1 MLFRK
6 SPIVFATFSIALAL
20 SAAPAAEPAKKKA
33 PAGEAAKKAGLAG
46 EAPKKK
52 APAAKKGFLHLVPEE
67 ALVVVS
73 APSLDGLESTLRTFA
88 NQIPDADTEDLSEL
102 PMLFAMALGRD
113 SPPEGI
119 DRKRPVGIASDFSS
133 LWFFFPIGDEEA
145 LKAWAGEDLAA
156 HAADG
161 YLAVAQAGAYEPPKR
176 SPFRSTLSGDLSA
189 SLRLGTVVARFGPM
203 ADLGLAQ
210 MREVL
215 SQNPATKDSAF
226 ILDAEVALVRGVAG
240 SIDQLD
246 LALKL
251 DGPNLEVSFRG
262 TPAKEG
268 LAKRLVDAV
277 AASPVSGTGGLG
289 ALLPPGGMVE
299 VELNLPPAILVDLV
313 DAVPWEKVGTPGD
326 SKKFGQALKTLLQE
340 QVRLVDG
347 RMAVSYSFLDFAKMS
362 IQASTV
368 NGIKDGPA
376 YREFLK
382 TAYDR
387 PEVKELLRAVNMRD
401 YSYKFRGDAFKLEG
415 VPVDSF
421 DQEFEIPAMPGL
433 SPGDEKPS
441 KTRIQ
446 GFSAVAGDL
455 AIATMG
461 EGAKEALGP
470 ILRRKLA
477 DRKFENMLSSM
488 PASDAFVR
496 GAVDFAAF
504 ARVLSKVASETGTQ
518 TPEIPKDAK
527 VVITFEKAVRDGSA
541 VGKVVFP
548 LVPIIQLF
556 QPAY

>member
-1 MLFRK
+1 MRFCK
-6 SPIVFATFSIALAL
+6 SPVVFRTVSVALAL
-20 SAAPAAEPAKKKA
+20 LAAPVLPGAERAKKKA
-33 PAGEAAKKAGLAG
+33 PAVEEA
-46 EAPKKK
+46 KKK
-52 APAAKKGFLHLVPEE
+52 APAAKKGFLHLVPRD
-67 ALVVVS
+67 ALVVVA

-88 NQIPDADTEDLSEL
+88 NQIPGADTEELSEL

-119 DRKRPVGIASDFSS
+119 DRKRPVGLASDFSS
-133 LWFFFPIGDEEA
+133 MWFFFPIGDEEA
-145 LKAWAGEDLAA
+145 LKAWVGEAAAA

-161 YLAVAQAGAYEPPKR
+161 YLAVAQAGAYEIPKR

-189 SLRLGTVVARFGPM
+189 SLRLGTVVERFGPM

-210 MREVL
+210 MREAL
-215 SQNPATKDSAF
+215 SQNPAMKDSVF
-226 ILDAEVALVRGVAG
+226 ILDAEIALLRAVAA
-240 SIDQLD
+240 SIDQFD
-246 LALKL
+246 LAVKL
-251 DGPNLEVSFRG
+251 DGANLEVSFRA

-289 ALLPPGGMVE
+289 ALLPPGGMME
-299 VELNLPPAILVDLV
+299 MELNVPPAIFGDLV
-313 DAVPWEKVGTPGD
+313 DAVPWEKIGTAQA
-326 SKKFGQALKTLLQE
+326 KKLGQALKTLVQE
-340 QVRLVDG
+340 QIRLIDG

-362 IQASTV
+362 VQGSTV
-368 NGIKDGPA
+368 NGLKDGPA

-382 TAYDR
+382 TVYDR
-387 PEVKELLRAVNMRD
+387 PEVKELMRAINLPE
-401 YSYKFRGDAFKLEG
+401 YSYKFRSDAFKLEG

-421 DQEFEIPAMPGL
+421 DQEFEMPAMPWL

-477 DRKFENMLSSM
+477 DRKFDNMLSSM

-504 ARVLSKVASETGTQ
+504 LRVFSKLASETGASA
-518 TPEIPKDAK
+518 PEIPKDAK
-527 VVITFEKAVRDGSA
+527 VVITFEKAVRGGAA

-548 LVPIIQLF
+548 VIPIVQLF